1 MLNLLEKIVNS
12 IGPIGMSLLGML
24 LQIGIAY
31 WLSTNRKKI
40 NWKTVGWAF
49 ALQLIFAVC
58 ILKIPAGQT
67 FFGWLDKGVTFI
79 LDSTTA
85 GAEFVFGPLG
95 VNGAMFGQT
104 KVPHLFAFQTL
115 PTIIFFSALMAL
127 FYHLGVMQKIV
138 YWMAIAMKS
147 ILGTSGAETLSATSN
162 IFVGQTEA
170 PLMIKP
176 YVEKMTMSELN
187 AVMAGGMAT
196 IAGGVMAA
204 YIGMLKDKIPGIAGH
219 LIAASVM
226 SAPASLMFSKIMVP
240 ETEIPETAAG
250 VEFKSESLDS
260 SAIDA
265 VSRGCSEGLALA
277 LNVGAML
284 VGFISIIAL
293 ANALTEGLFNMFGAE
308 NITLTKIAGWLFSP
322 FAAFLGVPFKEC
334 AAAGQLLA
342 EKTVL
347 NEFVA
352 YLNLAN
358 IMNGAVPFS
367 HKAAVIL
374 SYALCGF
381 SNLGSI
387 GIQIGGIG
395 SIAPSRRGDL
405 AKLAVRA
412 LVAGTFASFMTANIA
427 GLFIG

>member
-1 MLNLLEKIVNS
+1 
-12 IGPIGMSLLGML
+12 MSLLGML